1 MSSKYASLSAN
12 LANKFDQKLGS
23 KFSKEKLDRALLN
36 RARILN
42 K

>member
-1 MSSKYASLSAN
+1 MAR
-12 LANKFDQKLGS
+12 KFDQKLGS

-42 K
+42 EKEQK